1 MKMADSGCIYGP
13 TGSYKTTAIAHL
25 ANYIAETT
33 GKKTLLFSSDGGG
46 WKSAQEEVDAGMISP
61 YRCDSATIPLPII
74 RRISYGY
81 WPENPD
87 ETDVSRVNFRPIDW
101 TEYGGIAVEGLTS
114 ISTMLMRHLADKAI
128 KTGEEATSKFSM
140 GIRVNGEVVNETFA
154 GNSKGHYGFV
164 QSQLYGMVMNFISL
178 PVKYVLFT
186 AHESKTEDDDRSTI
200 YGPAIA
206 GKKATALVG
215 SWVGDLIHAQDFA
228 VPRMVKATNPAK
240 PCRANRHGDRGHGMP
255 VLLQEASGPGH
266 RDHVPS
272 QAARD
277 PLVRSRRWKSCIREG
292 SSFPNAT
299 SGFDDYLR
307 NVDRVGQE
315 AGQKSQ
321 RCRPGARSKTQKL
334 GRSKPAAAAK
344 V

>member
-25 ANYIAETT
+25 AQYIAETT

-46 WKSAQEEVDAGMISP
+46 WKSAQEEVDAGMIVP

-101 TEYGGIAVEGLTS
+101 AEYGGIAVEGLTS

-128 KTGEEATSKFSM
+128 KTGEEATSKFSI
-140 GIRVNGEVVNETFA
+140 GIRVNGEIVNETFA

-228 VPRMVKATNPAK
+228 VPRMVKAPNPAK
-240 PCRANRHGDRGHGMP
+240 PAELIDTEIVDTVCRYYFKKHPDPGTGIMFPAKPRVTHSA
-255 VLLQEASGPGH
+255 VEALEKLYPGGFF
-266 RDHVPS
+266 
-272 QAARD
+272 
-277 PLVRSRRWKSCIREG
+277 I
-292 SSFPNAT
+292 PNAT
-299 SGFDDYLR
+299 AGFDDYLR

-321 RCRPGARSKTQKL
+321 ALQAWREKQDQKL
-334 GRSKPAAAAK
+334 GRGKAVSSK